1 MLSRRMSNHRTKERS
16 TGAQHHLAV
25 SRAGCPFWAGS
36 ATPFAGGWRAAGGL
50 RGWNLGLGG
59 LCRWAEAW
67 PFGEAA
73 ALPRSPSGLLSSR
86 HLFVLPP
93 PSLGSGWVLG
103 KSCPLSSANLQ
114 GPGSMGTVRLV
125 QNMCKMIFFTSKVE
139 RHPFNKGPFGEG
151 YRRKLRVLFMPKATA
166 GSWCRA

>member
-16 TGAQHHLAV
+16 TGVQHHLAV
-25 SRAGCPFWAGS
+25 SRAGCPF
-36 ATPFAGGWRAAGGL
+36 PAGGWRAAGGL

-59 LCRWAEAW
+59 LCRQAAAGLR
-67 PFGEAA
+67 GEAA
-73 ALPRSPSGLLSSR
+73 APPRPPSRLLSSR
-86 HLFVLPP
+86 RLFLLPP

-125 QNMCKMIFFTSKVE
+125 QNMCKMIFLQAKLKDTRLTKVLLV
-139 RHPFNKGPFGEG
+139 R
-151 YRRKLRVLFMPKATA
+151 ATA
-166 GSWCRA
+166 GS